1 MHRVTWDS
9 SRGLQAFA
17 HPAVTVFG
25 QPFQVVTLTIHLPH
39 QGPATPKGQVPSV
52 WTNPL
57 SLATTDGIASFYF
70 PGVTEMFHFT
80 PFRFAGL

>member
-9 SRGLQAFA
+9 PRELQVLT
-17 HPAVTVFG
+17 HPAVTVYG
-25 QPFQVVTLTIHLPH
+25 QSFQIVALTIHFPH
-39 QGPATPKGQVPSV
+39 RGPATPKGQVPSV

-57 SLATTDGIASFYF
+57 SLATTNGIASFSF